1 MSDSMEVFFRM
12 SEEEIHNMNKNC
24 YSNLNTYTEDRNAF
38 ILPEDIKDSKA
49 NKSSETKSQKT
60 IVLERLT
67 PGIIKTKSLSRRKKS
82 SE

>member
-49 NKSSETKSQKT
+49 NKSSETK
-60 IVLERLT
+60 
-67 PGIIKTKSLSRRKKS
+67 KSKDNS
-82 SE
+82 SGAANTGNNKNKESK